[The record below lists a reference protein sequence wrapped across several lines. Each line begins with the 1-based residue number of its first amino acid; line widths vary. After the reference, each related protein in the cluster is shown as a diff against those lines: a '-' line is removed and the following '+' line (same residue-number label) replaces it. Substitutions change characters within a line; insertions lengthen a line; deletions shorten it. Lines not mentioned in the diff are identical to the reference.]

1 MASFNKSIL
10 MGNITSDPDLRRVGE
25 KDVVKFSIAVN
36 NPFREGKVLF
46 MDCEYWRGG
55 GVVNFLYKGTAVL
68 VEGELDQQ
76 TWEKDGQKRSKII
89 LNVNAIQLVG
99 GKKDAAREEEF
110 VSEFR

>member
-1 MASFNKSIL
+1 MSSYNRTIL
-10 MGNITSDPDLRRVGE
+10 LGNLTADIEVRTVGE
-25 KDVVKFSIAVN
+25 HEVVKFSLAVN
-36 NPFREGKVLF
+36 SPYKKGKVLF

-55 GVVNFLYKGTAVL
+55 GVINYLNKGTQVL

-76 TWEKDGQKRSKII
+76 SWEKDGQKRSKMV

-99 GKKDAAREEEF
+99 GKRAAAEEEEF

>member
-10 MGNITSDPDLRRVGE
+10 LGNITAEPDIRRVGE
-25 KDVVKFSIAVN
+25 KDCVKFSVAVN
-36 NPFREGKVLF
+36 NPYREGKVLF

-55 GVVNFLYKGTAVL
+55 GVVAFLTKGTQVL

-76 TWEKDGQKRSKII
+76 TWERDGQKRSKIV

-99 GKKDAAREEEF
+99 GKRDRQQEEEF

>member
-1 MASFNKSIL
+1 MASYNRTIL
-10 MGNITSDPDLRRVGE
+10 MGNLTADVEIRTAGE
-25 KDVVKFSIAVN
+25 REVVKFSIAVN
-36 NPFREGKVLF
+36 SPYKQGKVLF

-55 GVVNFLYKGTAVL
+55 GVVAFLNKGTQVL

-76 TWEKDGQKRSKII
+76 TWEKEGQKRSKMI

-99 GKKDAAREEEF
+99 GKRAAVEEEEF

>member
-1 MASFNKSIL
+1 MASYNRTIL
-10 MGNITSDPDLRRVGE
+10 MGNITADPDIRRVGE
-25 KDVVKFSIAVN
+25 KDVCKFSVAVN

-46 MDCEYWRGG
+46 MDCEYWKGG
-55 GVVNFLYKGTAVL
+55 AVVNYLNKGTSVL

-76 TWEKDGQKRSKII
+76 VWERDGQKRSKVV

-99 GKKDAAREEEF
+99 GKKDTAREEEF